1 MMKVYVATPVRLPT
15 GELTGH
21 VGIGEAK
28 LPKEFQLSNVVT
40 LRKKTAWAAAQLSRG
55 VFYLPC
61 GVLLVPLFGPVGAEP
76 SFNEAL

>member
-1 MMKVYVATPVRLPT
+1 MMKIYVATPVRLPT

-28 LPKEFQLSNVVT
+28 LPKEFHLC
-40 LRKKTAWAAAQLSRG
+40 SRR

-61 GVLLVPLFGPVGAEP
+61 GGVLSVPLFGPVGAEP